1 MIETFVQY
9 LESIF
14 SIHLFKLG
22 NTEISLITIFQI
34 SLATFLVLFLSR
46 ATRYLLERRILTKFN
61 LDAGIRASIS
71 ILISYFIGGFGFILI
86 VQTMG
91 FDFSS
96 IVVIIGGLGVGI
108 GFGLQQITNNFI
120 SGITI
125 LLERKLK
132 VGDFIEFEDVQ
143 GNIHE
148 ISLRTTTIRTPI
160 GQNVV
165 IPNGTLIENKLT
177 NWTHDSQSGGY
188 SLIHLTIEPEYNPL
202 LVTEI
207 LIDSA
212 SRDPLISKR
221 RPPKVFFNGYQD
233 GFFQF
238 ELIFWLEDFTFF
250 KEARSSLH
258 YTVEYNLRQAG
269 IYFPDDNERKV
280 YMLGDDP
287 KKHRENVQ
295 GSKLFLS
302 SVRKNSSLYIKD
314 HLKKVEYF
322 QNFNELELRRL
333 IEYGYR
339 KILEADEVLFRE
351 GDYGDAFY
359 VILSGTVEIFT
370 EKMGKTL
377 ATLNTGSFFGELS
390 LLLGIP
396 RTASVKA
403 LEKTTVFFINNQGFR
418 RLLDE
423 QPALQEEIVQQLS
436 ERREELKDR
445 QRQLREMGLV
455 DDEEDD
461 RNPVSWVRKRL
472 TNLFGNPLDEQYEP
486 TTERSRDSLPASEP
500 DPDC

>member
-1 MIETFVQY
+1 MIETLLQY
-9 LESIF
+9 FESIF
-14 SIHLFKLG
+14 SIRLFKLG
-22 NTEISLITIFQI
+22 NTEFSLITIFQI
-34 SLATFLVLFLSR
+34 SLAVFLVLFLSR
-46 ATRYLLERRILTKFN
+46 TTRYLLEKRILTRFKI
-61 LDAGIRASIS
+61 DAGIRASIS
-71 ILISYFIGGFGFILI
+71 ILISYLMGGFGFIFI

-132 VGDFIEFEDVQ
+132 VGDFIEFEEVQ

-148 ISLRTTTIRTPI
+148 ISLRTTTIRTPL

-165 IPNGTLIENKLT
+165 IPNGSLIENKLT
-177 NWTHDSQSGGY
+177 NWTHESKNGGY
-188 SLIHLTIEPEYNPL
+188 SSIAITIEPEYNPL

-212 SRDPLISKR
+212 SRDPLISNQR
-221 RPPKVFFNGYQD
+221 SPKVFFNGYCD
-233 GFFQF
+233 GFFHF
-238 ELIFWLEDFTFF
+238 ELIFWLEDFTLF
-250 KEARSSLH
+250 KEAQSSIN
-258 YTVEYNLRQAG
+258 YTVEYTLRQAG

-339 KILEADEVLFRE
+339 KNLEASEVLFRE

-396 RTASVKA
+396 RTASVRA
-403 LEKTTVFFINNQGFR
+403 LEKTTVFFINNQGFK
-418 RLLDE
+418 RLLEE
-423 QPALQEEIVQQLS
+423 QPALQEEIVQQLCD
-436 ERREELKDR
+436 RRDELAKR
-445 QRQLREMGLV
+445 QRELREMGLV

-461 RNPVSWVRKRL
+461 RNPVTWVRKRL
-472 TNLFGNPLDEQYEP
+472 TKLFGSMPENRSALETSSPL
-486 TTERSRDSLPASEP
+486 ERSPSEP
-500 DPDC
+500 EIDLP

>member
-1 MIETFVQY
+1 MIEILVQY
-9 LESIF
+9 LDSIL
-14 SIHLFKLG
+14 SIRLFKLG

-46 ATRYLLERRILTKFN
+46 TTRYLLERRILTKFN
-61 LDAGIRASIS
+61 IDAGIRASIS
-71 ILISYFIGGFGFILI
+71 ILISYFIGAFGFILI
-86 VQTMG
+86 IQTMG

-96 IVVIIGGLGVGI
+96 IFVIIGGLGVGI

-125 LLERKLK
+125 LLEQKLK
-132 VGDFIEFEDVQ
+132 VGDFIDFEEVQ
-143 GNIHE
+143 GNIQE

-165 IPNGTLIENKLT
+165 IPNGNLIEKKLV
-177 NWTHDSQSGGY
+177 NWTHESQSGY
-188 SLIHLTIEPEYNPL
+188 SLIHLKIEPEYNPL

-212 SRDPLISKR
+212 SRDPLVSHRK
-221 RPPKVFFNGYQD
+221 PPKVFFNGYQD

-238 ELIFWLEDFTFF
+238 ELIFWLEDFTLF

-302 SVRKNSSLYIKD
+302 SVRKNNSLYIKD

-339 KILEADEVLFRE
+339 KTLEPSEILFRE

-359 VILSGTVEIFT
+359 VILSGTVEIYT

-403 LEKTTVFFINNQGFR
+403 LEKTTVFFINNQGFK
-418 RLLDE
+418 RLLEE
-423 QPALQEEIVQQLS
+423 QPTLQEEIAQQLS
-436 ERREELKDR
+436 ERREELKER

-455 DDEEDD
+455 DDREDD
-461 RNPVSWVRKRL
+461 RNPVVWVRKRL
-472 TNLFGNPLDEQYEP
+472 TNLFGSSSDASER
-486 TTERSRDSLPASEP
+486 ERSPDSLPSSEP
-500 DPDC
+500 KTDGPPT